1 MHACL
6 ASGSSFSPASLR
18 LVVVFGVL
26 AMEGVCGICEEPIG
40 FHVAEGHEVGHVSQL
55 VGLLRLLLLIRIML
69 ALP

>member
-1 MHACL
+1 
-6 ASGSSFSPASLR
+6 
-18 LVVVFGVL
+18 VVIFGVL

-55 VGLLRLLLLIRIML
+55 VGLLRLLLFIRIML